1 MGKVEYA
8 YSLKLHKDVTA
19 SEAHEAWVMGK
30 INDKTE
36 FKCCCPACSAQITC
50 VNMDKPQWQM
60 KMREHFKVY
69 GKHNINCTEVMKQ
82 KNIDVSK
89 VQGTPKEAP
98 EIGEAIAFHMGRP
111 ENHDE
116 NESSSNTDDGN
127 GKTKKMGT
135 ATGKEGHDREKQ
147 QRVSNLYLL
156 STLMRKY
163 LSAKKNNEL
172 NEIKISLELSGK
184 VYGYSLNKLFN
195 EIAQVDII
203 KDEAWK
209 TKVYFG
215 KAIIRKNDKNE
226 YWIEFTDK
234 FKNSDLS
241 VRCSIKEETINIA
254 HNKTGSISSIERF
267 LNKEAYCFI
276 LGTVQITNN
285 AIYINIKSL
294 DHIAC
299 SFDDVKK
306 MSELIADE

>member
-8 YSLKLHKDVTA
+8 YSLKLHRDVTA

-36 FKCCCPACSAQITC
+36 FECCCPACSAQITC
-50 VNMDKPQWQM
+50 VNMNKPQWQM

-69 GKHNINCTEVMKQ
+69 GEHNVNCTEVMRQ
-82 KNIDVSK
+82 KNIDVKK
-89 VQGTPKEAP
+89 VQGMSKEAP

-116 NESSSNTDDGN
+116 NEVSSNTDDGN
-127 GKTKKMGT
+127 GQTKKT
-135 ATGKEGHDREKQ
+135 VSAAGKVGHDREKQ

-184 VYGYSLNKLFN
+184 IYGYSLNTLFN
-195 EIAQVDII
+195 EIALANII

-215 KAIIRKNDKNE
+215 KAIIRKNDKSE
-226 YWIEFTDK
+226 YWINFIDK
-234 FKNSDLS
+234 FVNSDLT
-241 VRCSIKEETINIA
+241 VICLIKKEIINSA
-254 HNKTGSISSIERF
+254 HNKTGSISSIER
-267 LNKEAYCFI
+267 
-276 LGTVQITNN
+276 
-285 AIYINIKSL
+285 S
-294 DHIAC
+294 
-299 SFDDVKK
+299 
-306 MSELIADE
+306 

>member
-8 YSLKLHKDVTA
+8 YNLKLHKDVTA
-19 SEAHEAWVMGK
+19 SEAHEAWVMGV
-30 INDKTE
+30 ISDKTE

-69 GKHNINCTEVMKQ
+69 GEHNVYCTEVMKQ
-82 KNIDVSK
+82 KSIDVK
-89 VQGTPKEAP
+89 KEQGMSKEAP
-98 EIGEAIAFHMGRP
+98 EIGEVIAFHMGRP

-116 NESSSNTDDGN
+116 NETSSNTDDEN
-127 GKTKKMGT
+127 GQTKK
-135 ATGKEGHDREKQ
+135 TGAAASKEGHDREKQ
-147 QRVSNLYLL
+147 QRASNLYLL

-172 NEIKISLELSGK
+172 NEIKIFLELSGK
-184 VYGYSLNKLFN
+184 IYGYSLNTLFN
-195 EIAQVDII
+195 EIALVNII

-226 YWIEFTDK
+226 YWINFVDK
-234 FKNSDLS
+234 FENSDLTI
-241 VRCSIKEETINIA
+241 RCSIKKEIINSA

-267 LNKEAYCFI
+267 LNKEAYCFL
-276 LGTVQITNN
+276 LGTIKIIDN

-306 MSELIADE
+306 MSNLIADE

>member
-19 SEAHEAWVMGK
+19 SEAHEAWVMGV

-36 FKCCCPACSAQITC
+36 FKCCCLACSAQITC

-82 KNIDVSK
+82 KNIDVIK
-89 VQGTPKEAP
+89 VQGMSKEAP
-98 EIGEAIAFHMGRP
+98 DIGEAIAFHMGRP
-111 ENHDE
+111 KKHDE
-116 NESSSNTDDGN
+116 NEISSNMDDGN
-127 GKTKKMGT
+127 SQTKKTGT
-135 ATGKEGHDREKQ
+135 ATGKEVNDREKQ
-147 QRVSNLYLL
+147 QRVSNLCLL

-163 LSAKKNNEL
+163 LTAKKNNEQ
-172 NEIKISLELSGK
+172 NEIKISIELSGK
-184 VYGYSLNKLFN
+184 VYVYSLNTLFN
-195 EIAQVDII
+195 EITLVDII

-215 KAIIRKNDKNE
+215 KAIIRKNNKNE
-226 YWIEFTDK
+226 YWINFTDK
-234 FKNSDLS
+234 FKNSDFP
-241 VRCSIKEETINIA
+241 VRCSIKKETINSNL
-254 HNKTGSISSIERF
+254 NKTGSINSIERF
-267 LNKEAYCFI
+267 LNNEAYCFI

-306 MSELIADE
+306 MSDLIADE

>member
-19 SEAHEAWVMGK
+19 SEAHEAWVMGE

-69 GKHNINCTEVMKQ
+69 GEHNIKCTEVMKQ
-82 KNIDVSK
+82 KNIDVNK
-89 VQGTPKEAP
+89 VQGMSKEAP

-116 NESSSNTDDGN
+116 NEISSNTDDGN
-127 GKTKKMGT
+127 GQIKKTGT

-147 QRVSNLYLL
+147 HRVSNLYLL

-184 VYGYSLNKLFN
+184 VYGYSLNTLFN
-195 EIAQVDII
+195 EIALANII

-226 YWIEFTDK
+226 YWINFVDK
-234 FKNSDLS
+234 YKNSDLT
-241 VRCSIKEETINIA
+241 VRCSIKKDIINSA
-254 HNKTGSISSIERF
+254 HNKSGSISSIERF
-267 LNKEAYCFI
+267 INKEAYCFL
-276 LGTVQITNN
+276 LGAVRITDNV
-285 AIYINIKSL
+285 IYINIKSL

-306 MSELIADE
+306 MSDLIADE

>member
-8 YSLKLHKDVTA
+8 YSLTLNKNVTA
-19 SEAHEAWVMGK
+19 SEAHEAWAMGK
-30 INDKTE
+30 ISDKTE
-36 FKCCCPACSAQITC
+36 FKCCCLVCAAQITC

-69 GKHNINCTEVMKQ
+69 GEHNINCTEVMKQ
-82 KNIDVSK
+82 KSIDVSK
-89 VQGTPKEAP
+89 VQGTTKEAP
-98 EIGEAIAFHMGRP
+98 EIGETIAFHMGRP
-111 ENHDE
+111 KNHDE
-116 NESSSNTDDGN
+116 NEISSNTDDGN
-127 GKTKKMGT
+127 SQTKKMRIST
-135 ATGKEGHDREKQ
+135 CTQGHDREKQ

-172 NEIKISLELSGK
+172 SKIMISLELSGK
-184 VYGYSLNKLFN
+184 VYEYSLKTLFN
-195 EIAQVDII
+195 EITLVDII
-203 KDEAWK
+203 KATAWK

-226 YWIEFTDK
+226 YWINYSDK
-234 FKNSDLS
+234 FKNLDLS
-241 VRCSIKEETINIA
+241 VKGSIRKETINNA
-254 HNKTGSISSIERF
+254 HNKTGSINSIERF

-276 LGTVQITNN
+276 LGTAQITNN

-299 SFDDVKK
+299 SFDDVIK
-306 MSELIADE
+306 MSELIADD